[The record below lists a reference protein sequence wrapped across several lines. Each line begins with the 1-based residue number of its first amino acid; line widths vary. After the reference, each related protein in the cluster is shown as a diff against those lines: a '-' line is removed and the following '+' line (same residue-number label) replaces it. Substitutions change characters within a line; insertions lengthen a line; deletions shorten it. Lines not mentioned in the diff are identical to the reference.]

1 MECHLLRFL
10 FSFLFQDDPS
20 LAEHPLEE
28 CAVHAPTTFE
38 NDSGLDSAGSRPR
51 VEPSEMPDG
60 VAHRHSSPVQPDSS
74 NVANLE
80 QQLKVS
86 QEMQQQLQYELNS
99 LRENQFGAIEGA
111 KREVTTNY
119 ESQLA
124 ALQQTLTQM
133 EQRCIALENHL
144 SETKT
149 SHRAEI
155 ENLLRQQEMAMQER
169 DQKHAAHIV
178 RLTTELTNQQEI
190 SGVVGGDSD
199 EHEAERLRMIKEK
212 MKEMHEEEKK
222 QVAVEH
228 EREKVKIREECQ
240 QQMELRRQQMEQLA
254 NTKIQELHAQFM
266 SAHQTVLDQKNSAEA
281 TVAHWKNQV
290 EEVQQQLDAIKL
302 EKSSTDAKH
311 QSTIEAHCA
320 EMKLA
325 NQQSQDLEK
334 HLIEWREKAA
344 TLEARLEK
352 LNLQRASD
360 IDELQRQNQEAMQQ
374 TVADFEEKL
383 KAQKSLIEEYQARV
397 QFFESSQQ
405 ATIDEIE
412 HRHLQDIDELKA
424 KHSSEVSL
432 LEESISDSSGDRA
445 SLEVAE
451 AHMKSLQSQLDAYRT
466 QESNFQGKLERLEQQ
481 HREDIELL
489 KQQLEAQNLEE
500 VEQVSAKFAAQIES
514 LEEELTKLQNLVEE
528 DHSPSTDQEV
538 IKTMEAKHQ
547 KEILELQTTLHNS
560 HELELTNLRKEL
572 ELSNST
578 ALEALQ
584 QQHESTISAIRKEL
598 DTEWAARLTKAEKKV
613 RDEAEHVK
621 QAELERLKSEHKV
634 ALEKLRQSLAQT
646 EERATAKTET
656 RVTSLEAELQALRD
670 EQSEWLQS
678 RQDLL
683 SQLEFTQRQLQ
694 ETSQH
699 LSHRNSEKLQLEEQ
713 CQRYQ
718 NEMKSVEVDLNIARN
733 TSEQDKLA
741 LAEAQEQVEHWMAKA
756 SEFQGE
762 IDRLD
767 EVERVNAEQSH
778 KVIELTDNIAQKNMT
793 IADLQAQNDT
803 LNTEVFSLTQK
814 CQQHIVSAEMLR
826 KQLESTG
833 NADEQISSLQ
843 QQLSELIPIKEGYS
857 RVQERAQSMESQLH
871 AKDKE
876 LAMVRSQLEQMAQQ
890 VAETG
895 EQWSARCEELTA
907 SSARETEALRKEIA
921 NHRAQESELRQQL
934 KQYQQQIDTLKP
946 KEQENTQTITDLN
959 HTIQNL
965 SGKLGLAESEIKQ
978 LRQEK
983 HKLEQDLKDS
993 QGILDELAGDEHD
1006 TELSK
1011 NYERL
1016 QQDFAT
1022 SRAEKI
1028 QLAAELAKLQKEHQQ
1043 VLQEQTKSWENKLRE
1058 QEQLIQDL
1066 QAQLSAKESA
1076 FTEIQNEFG
1085 RQLTEVEM
1093 RESSLLKRVRDST
1106 KAQEQLGTVL
1116 GEKSA
1121 LEEVLSKARQNLTDK
1136 LQEKESLERE
1146 LGFHRTELERRLAEK
1161 HRLEELLFEKSR
1173 FEQELQ
1179 SQKDQLQKEL
1189 KDIESKLKLK
1199 EIELEQQQQQ
1209 HSSDLSQLQ
1218 EDLVTRHSTEL
1229 AQLSEGLNH
1238 QHDLHISTLT
1248 EDHRRQL
1255 TDVESNLRRKHN
1267 EAVHLLETKHKKEV
1281 I

>member
-1 MECHLLRFL
+1 
-10 FSFLFQDDPS
+10 
-20 LAEHPLEE
+20 
-28 CAVHAPTTFE
+28 
-38 NDSGLDSAGSRPR
+38 
-51 VEPSEMPDG
+51 MPDG
-60 VAHRHSSPVQPDSS
+60 IAHRHSSPVQPDSN

-80 QQLKVS
+80 QQLKAS

-124 ALQQTLTQM
+124 ALQQTLVQM

-228 EREKVKIREECQ
+228 EREKTKIREECQ
-240 QQMELRRQQMEQLA
+240 QQMELHRQQMEQLA

-266 SAHQTVLDQKNSAEA
+266 SAHQTILDQKNSVEA
-281 TVAHWKNQV
+281 TVAHWRDKV

-302 EKSSTDAKH
+302 EKSSTDAKY
-311 QSTIEAHCA
+311 QSMIEAHSA
-320 EMKLA
+320 EMELA
-325 NQQSQDLEK
+325 NQNSRDLEK
-334 HLIEWREKAA
+334 HLIEWRERAA
-344 TLEARLEK
+344 TLEASLEK
-352 LNLQRASD
+352 SNLQRASHA
-360 IDELQRQNQEAMQQ
+360 DEMQRQNQEAMQRI
-374 TVADFEEKL
+374 VADFEGKL
-383 KAQKSLIEEYQARV
+383 KAQKSLVEEYQARI
-397 QFFESSQQ
+397 QSLENNHQD
-405 ATIDEIE
+405 TIDEIE
-412 HRHLQDIDELKA
+412 HQHLQDIDELKA

-451 AHMKSLQSQLDAYRT
+451 AHMKSLQAQLDAYRT

-481 HREDIELL
+481 HMEDVELL
-489 KQQLEAQNLEE
+489 KHQLEAQNLEE

-514 LEEELTKLQNLVEE
+514 LEEELTKLQSLVEE
-528 DHSPSTDQEV
+528 GHSQSTDQET
-538 IKTMEAKHQ
+538 IKALEAQHQ
-547 KEILELQTTLHNS
+547 KEIQELQTTLHKS
-560 HELELTNLRKEL
+560 HEFELTNLRKEL
-572 ELSNST
+572 ELSHST

-584 QQHESTISAIRKEL
+584 QQHENMVSTIRKEL
-598 DTEWAARLTKAEKKV
+598 DTEWAARLKKAEEKV
-613 RDEAEHVK
+613 MDEAEHAK
-621 QAELERLKSEHKV
+621 QAELEHLKSEHKI
-634 ALEKLRQSLAQT
+634 ALQKLRQSLAQT
-646 EERATAKTET
+646 EESAASKTEA
-656 RVTSLEAELQALRD
+656 RVTGLEAELQTLRD

-699 LSHRNSEKLQLEEQ
+699 LSRRTSEKLQLEEQ
-713 CQRYQ
+713 CQRFQ
-718 NEMKSVEVDLNIARN
+718 SEMKSLEVDLNIARN
-733 TSEQDKLA
+733 TSDQDKLA
-741 LAEAQEQVEHWMAKA
+741 LAEAQEQVEHWRAKA

-762 IDRLD
+762 IDRLE
-767 EVERVNAEQSH
+767 EVERMNVEQSH
-778 KVIELTDNIAQKNMT
+778 QVIQLTDNIAHRNMT

-814 CQQHIVSAEMLR
+814 CQQHIASAEMLR

-833 NADEQISSLQ
+833 SADEQISSLQ
-843 QQLSELIPIKEGYS
+843 QQLSELLPIKEGYS
-857 RVQERAQSMESQLH
+857 RMQERSQSLENQLH

-876 LAMVRSQLEQMAQQ
+876 LAMVRSQVEQMAQQ

-895 EQWSARCEELTA
+895 AQWSTRCEELTA

-921 NHRAQESELRQQL
+921 NHRAQESELREQL
-934 KQYQQQIDTLKP
+934 SQYQQQIDALKP
-946 KEQENTQTITDLN
+946 KEQENTQTIMDLN
-959 HTIQNL
+959 HTIQDL
-965 SGKLGLAESEIKQ
+965 SGKLGSAEGEIKQ

-1006 TELSK
+1006 PELSK

-1016 QQDFAT
+1016 QQDFETAQ
-1022 SRAEKI
+1022 AEKT
-1028 QLAAELAKLQKEHQQ
+1028 QLAGELAKHQKEHKQ
-1043 VLQEQTKSWENKLRE
+1043 VLQEQTKSWENKLQE
-1058 QEQLIQDL
+1058 QEQIIQDL

-1085 RQLTEVEM
+1085 RQLTEAEM

-1121 LEEVLSKARQNLTDK
+1121 LEEILSKARQNLTDK

-1179 SQKDQLQKEL
+1179 SQKDQLQEEL
-1189 KDIESKLKLK
+1189 KGIESKLKLK
-1199 EIELEQQQQQ
+1199 ETELERQQQQY
-1209 HSSDLSQLQ
+1209 SSDLNQLQ
-1218 EDLVTRHSTEL
+1218 EDLVTRHSMEL
-1229 AQLSEGLNH
+1229 SQLSEGLNH
-1238 QHDLHISTLT
+1238 QHDMHISTLT

-1255 TDVESNLRRKHN
+1255 TDVETNLRRKHN
-1267 EAVHLLETKHKKEV
+1267 EAVHLLEAKHKKEV